1 MILIVSQVRKSI
13 LSIQKIDGQ
22 PCFLASRRKMEF
34 QDSVNTI
41 LLSMTHYFNVSRMPE
56 LAIANILALMMMNF
70 PSQNKH
76 QYAIL
81 NGTFTYLMGY
91 TFFLQ
96 SNPSSGVYMFLLGVL
111 CIGTGVADKFQEILE
126 DWNDRFRVQ
135 KEIQEDDDDD
145 DDADEADEAEA
156 PNPTMSEV
164 SSAPAPQDE
173 SIEAASAPAPQE
185 AAVAEASSESA
196 NPPVET
202 PKTE

>member
-1 MILIVSQVRKSI
+1 
-13 LSIQKIDGQ
+13 
-22 PCFLASRRKMEF
+22 MEF

-70 PSQNKH
+70 PSQNKQ

-96 SNPSSGVYMFLLGVL
+96 SNPASGVYMFLLGVL

-126 DWNDRFRVQ
+126 DWNDRFRAQ
-135 KEIQEDDDDD
+135 KEIEEESDDEADDDDD
-145 DDADEADEAEA
+145 DDEAEA
-156 PNPTMSEV
+156 PNPTMSAV

-173 SIEAASAPAPQE
+173 SIEAASAPAPQD
-185 AAVAEASSESA
+185 AAVPQEEIPTPQASSESA
-196 NPPVET
+196 NPPIET